1 MLLLFLMEIIMPHLY
16 LEYTTPQLDGL
27 TNVMPELLQ
36 RLNDVVFASG
46 EFPVESAIKTRALQV
61 TQHRIGTV
69 DLARGFVHL
78 RLHLLSGRSPE
89 FKKQLSGDLL
99 AVLKTVVPQGALCDL
114 SVEMVDIDRPSY
126 SQATVGA

>member
-1 MLLLFLMEIIMPHLY
+1 MPHLY

-27 TNVMPELLQ
+27 DSVIPSFLQ
-36 RLNDVVFASG
+36 HLNEVVFASG
-46 EFPVESAIKTRALQV
+46 EFPVESAIKTRVIQV
-61 TQHRIGTV
+61 VQHRIGTV

-89 FKKQLSGDLL
+89 FKKQLSENLL
-99 AVLKTVVPQGALCDL
+99 GVLKVFVPQDLSCDL

-126 SQATVGA
+126 SQVTIGV